1 MWPSEPDVTLNRI
14 TPVLLCGG
22 AGTRLWPVSRK
33 ALPKQFARL
42 IGHESLFVGAVRRFD
57 ELGMQAP
64 MVVTSEA
71 YRFLVRDQLI
81 EAGVEAGPVLIEP
94 DGRNTA
100 PAVLSAA
107 LVAAETDPEALLLA
121 SPSDHLV
128 TDTQGL
134 GTSIARGVAAAHSG
148 AIVTFGIAPT
158 RPETGYG
165 YLELAEAAEDDS
177 AKPLVRFTE
186 KPDTQTALAMV
197 ASGRYLWN
205 AGIFLFRA
213 DALIEAFATHTP
225 KMLEQVQAA
234 VHDRQRDLG
243 FERLAFEPWSQLDSI
258 SIDYAIMEKVDHA
271 MVVPYRGSWTDLGD
285 WDALWRESSGDE
297 SGVVT
302 VGDAVALGCK
312 SSYLRSDA
320 DDVAVV
326 GIGLENVMVV
336 ATGDAVLVADKSKAQ
351 SVKIAVEALAQSGYK
366 QAESFPRGHRP
377 WGWYDVLAL
386 SDRFQVKRIVVN
398 PGAAL
403 SLQSHVHRAEHWIVV
418 SGTARVTIDDD
429 VKLVAEN
436 ESVYV
441 PLGAKHQLE
450 NPGKVP
456 MVLIEVQSGT
466 YLGEDDIVRH
476 NDPYQRS

>member
-1 MWPSEPDVTLNRI
+1 MNQI
-14 TPVLLCGG
+14 TPILLSGG

-42 IGHESLFVGAVRRFD
+42 IGDESLFVSAVRRFA
-57 ELGMQAP
+57 ELDMQAP

-71 YRFLVRDQLI
+71 YRFLVRDQLAQ
-81 EAGVEAGPVLIEP
+81 AGVEAGPVLIEP

-100 PAVLSAA
+100 PAILCAA
-107 LVAAETDPEALLLA
+107 LVAAETDLEALLLA

-128 TDTQGL
+128 TDTPGL
-134 GTSIARGVAAAHSG
+134 GKAIERGVDAALSG

-165 YLELAEAAEDDS
+165 YLELAETSEGDAAT
-177 AKPLVRFTE
+177 PLRRFTE
-186 KPDTQTALAMV
+186 KPDASTARSMV

-213 DALIEAFATHTP
+213 DALIDAFAMHAP
-225 KMLEQVQAA
+225 KMLDHVQTA
-234 VHDRQRDLG
+234 VRDRQKDLG
-243 FERLAFEPWSQLDSI
+243 FERLAAEPWAKLESI
-258 SIDYAIMEKVDHA
+258 SIDYAIMEKIDHA
-271 MVVPYRGSWTDLGD
+271 MVVPYRGGWTDLGD
-285 WDALWRESSGDE
+285 WDALWRESSSGDD
-297 SGVVT
+297 GVVT
-302 VGDAVALGCK
+302 VGDAVALDCK
-312 SSYLRSDA
+312 ASYLRSDA

-326 GIGLENVMVV
+326 GIGLDNLMVV

-351 SVKIAVEALAQSGYK
+351 SVKVAVESLAQSGHK
-366 QAESFPRGHRP
+366 QAEAFPRDHRP

-386 SDRFQVKRIVVN
+386 SERFQVKRIVVN

-418 SGTARVTIDDD
+418 SGTARVTINDD
-429 VKLVAEN
+429 VQLVAEN

>member
-1 MWPSEPDVTLNRI
+1 MDQI
-14 TPVLLCGG
+14 TPILLSGG

-42 IGHESLFVGAVRRFD
+42 IGNESLFTGAARRFS
-57 ELGMQAP
+57 ELAMQAP

-81 EAGVEAGPVLIEP
+81 EAGVEAGAILIEP

-100 PAVLSAA
+100 PAILCAA
-107 LVAAETDPEALLLA
+107 LVASETNPEALLLA

-128 TDTQGL
+128 TDTPGL
-134 GTSIARGVAAAHSG
+134 GRAIEMGVESARSG

-165 YLELAEAAEDDS
+165 YLELAEAS
-177 AKPLVRFTE
+177 AGDAATPLVRFTE
-186 KPDTQTALAMV
+186 KPDAQTALTMV

-213 DALIEAFATHTP
+213 NALIDAFAAHAP
-225 KMLEQVQAA
+225 KILDHVQAA
-234 VHDRQRDLG
+234 VRDRRRDLG
-243 FERLAFEPWSQLDSI
+243 FERLSPEPWAKLESI
-258 SIDYAIMEKVDHA
+258 SIDYAIMEKIDNA
-271 MVVPYRGSWTDLGD
+271 MVVPYRGGWTDLGD
-285 WDALWRESSGDE
+285 WDALWRESSGDDA
-297 SGVVT
+297 GVVT
-302 VGDAVALGCK
+302 VGDAVALDCQ

-326 GIGLENVMVV
+326 GIGLKNLMVV
-336 ATGDAVLVADKSKAQ
+336 ATGDAVLVADKAKAQ
-351 SVKIAVEALAQSGYK
+351 SVKIAVEALAQAGHR
-366 QAESFPRGHRP
+366 QAEAFPRDHRP

-386 SDRFQVKRIVVN
+386 SNRFQVKRIVVN

-418 SGTARVTIDDD
+418 SGTARVTINDD
-429 VKLVAEN
+429 VRLVAEN

-476 NDPYQRS
+476 NDPYQRA